1 MLQTGYRRYHAAKE
15 GGEGPAIPATGWLE
29 EQSDDSMTAPP
40 TAPTPDGTTT
50 GPAGQPES
58 PRPIQRTAL
67 PSHAQS
73 QSQSQPQQTLM
84 GFSVHFALTSPSP
97 Y

>member
-58 PRPIQRTAL
+58 PPPSNGQ
-67 PSHAQS
+67 PSH
-73 QSQSQPQQTLM
+73 PTLNLNLNPNH
-84 GFSVHFALTSPSP
+84 SKL
-97 Y
+97 